1 MKVRLIRSKIGT
13 SPRQREVLAALGLR
27 RMHQEVTIKDNDA
40 MRGMIAK
47 VAHMVKV
54 VE

>member
-1 MKVRLIRSKIGT
+1 MKIQLVRSKIGT
-13 SPRQREVLAALGLR
+13 TPKQRKVLAALGLR
-27 RMHQEVTIKDNDA
+27 RMHQEKEIQDNDA